1 MLVDAG
7 AGLRALLLSS
17 PSIVAFVDQ
26 RVFASKLAQG
36 EIRDSLVYHPV
47 SETEIGHYRGPSWLM
62 STRFQIDAYSRS
74 RDSAEALANLVHEF
88 ISGFQGTAGGCE
100 IQGIFHSNAAGAGY
114 DDVLQLYNRSRDF
127 FLWHN
132 EVT

>member
-17 PSIVAFVDQ
+17 PSIVAMVDQ

-36 EIRDSLVYHPV
+36 EIRDSLVYHPI

-88 ISGFQGTAGGCE
+88 ISGFQGSAGGCE
-100 IQGIFHSNAAGAGY
+100 IQGVFHSNGFAGY
-114 DDVLQLYNRSRDF
+114 DDALQLYNRSRDF

-132 EVT
+132 EVS